1 MAKKRRRKSL
11 LRSREA
17 QVPVMFSSLDTNII
31 MRYIW
36 RDVPGQREKAIALMD
51 DNDQTFY
58 ISDLVI
64 SEVIFNLK
72 SAKLQRKAI
81 VGILSAIFE
90 KKNIV
95 VSDLVKN
102 IVLPF
107 YETHPALSF
116 VDCYA
121 AAEAEKKHWEPL
133 WTFDRKLASQ
143 HPSAKRAL

>member
-1 MAKKRRRKSL
+1 MY
-11 LRSREA
+11 
-17 QVPVMFSSLDTNII
+17 SSLDTNII

-36 RDVPGQREKAIALMD
+36 HDIPGQREKAIALMD
-51 DNDQTFY
+51 DETQTFY

-72 SAKLQRKAI
+72 SANFPRKTI
-81 VGILSAIFE
+81 VSILNAIFE

-95 VSDLVKN
+95 ISDLVKDD
-102 IVLPF
+102 VLPF

-121 AAEAEKKHWEPL
+121 ASEAEKKHWEPL
-133 WTFDRKLASQ
+133 WTFDRKLVNQ
-143 HPSAKRAL
+143 HPSAKRVA